1 LLSNILLD
9 ELDRE
14 LERRG
19 HRFVRYADDAN
30 IYVRSPRAGE
40 RVLVSVER
48 FLRASEADGEQEESQ
63 VARAWKCDYL
73 GYGMSWHQQPR
84 LRVARMSLD
93 RLRDRLRMLLRSVR
107 SQNGDCHRADQPR
120 PERLG

>member
-48 FLRASEADGEQEESQ
+48 FLRERLKLTVNRKKSQ

-84 LRVARMSLD
+84 LRVARMSLTAYATGSECCCAAYGLAKW
-93 RLRDRLRMLLRSVR
+93 RLS
-107 SQNGDCHRADQPR
+107 SSGSTPS
-120 PERLG
+120 